1 MNDMSLGR
9 DYLLSWPIK
18 DKRNYNTSVDGA
30 ILSINYLLISMP
42 IINIL
47 AVY

>member
-1 MNDMSLGR
+1 MFVYAFPVFFGNTLVEG
-9 DYLLSWPIK
+9 PIL
-18 DKRNYNTSVDGA
+18 T
-30 ILSINYLLISMP
+30 INQLLISMP